1 MRVMLVDDS
10 SSSRMLLRAILED
23 AGFAV
28 CEADSGQAALDRLD
42 AERPDLIT
50 MDVHMPGMSG
60 FTTTRRIMAQRPTP
74 IVIVT
79 GGNGQPAAQTAMQAL
94 EVGALQVLD
103 KPTGPADPLFSLHC
117 EVLIAALRR
126 LASTPVHQPD
136 RGAAADIAASDAAL
150 AGWLR
155 RPLRLLAIGAS
166 AGGPPAIKK
175 LLEQIGPDC
184 PWPVLLVQHISPG
197 FAQSYCE
204 WLTAQTPLPVQPAG
218 AGKVARPGHIYVA
231 PDNLHLLVDGQ
242 LRMSLDPSD
251 RQPHIRP
258 SIDVLF
264 DSMAHALRGDA
275 VAVLLSGM
283 GRDGVEGLVRLK
295 ALGALTLVQQPAS
308 AVVEG
313 MPQAA
318 LERQAGCFVQT
329 PRAIGETLNRLVQL
343 RRPAV

>member
-23 AGFAV
+23 AGFTV
-28 CEADSGQAALDRLD
+28 CEADSGQAALDRLE

-79 GGNGQPAAQTAMQAL
+79 GGGSLPAAQTAMQAL

-103 KPTGPADPLFSLHC
+103 KPAGPADPQFALHC
-117 EVLIAALRR
+117 EVLVAALRR
-126 LASTPVHQPD
+126 LASTQVHQPD
-136 RGAAADIAASDAAL
+136 RTAADAAAPDAAL

-155 RPLRLLAIGAS
+155 RPLRLLAVGAS

-175 LLEQIGPDC
+175 LLEQIGPAC

-204 WLTAQTPLPVQPAG
+204 WLTAQTPLPVQLAG

-231 PDNLHLLVDGQ
+231 PDDLHLLVDGQ

-264 DSMAHALRGDA
+264 DSMARALRGDA
-275 VAVLLSGM
+275 IAVLLSGM
-283 GRDGVEGLVRLK
+283 GRDGVEGLARLK

-329 PRAIGETLNRLVQL
+329 PRAIGETLNRLIAL
-343 RRPAV
+343 RQPAQ